1 MFTRKQRQK
10 CPYKNHEVKTFV
22 KSFISSQKSKVLSV
36 FSLLSAY
43 LTRRI
48 LSDKIEQNGFYFPV
62 GKIARCVKESVFF
75 ARVRCLNRKYFPS
88 HLFFQRF
95 CPLGY
100 SNLQRQKK
108 EHCEISFI
116 KECVRKDNTFKQFG
130 TTCSTQIM
138 RSSRRNLFTTLAMN
152 FVS

>member
-1 MFTRKQRQK
+1 MWRRHSSWEKGIFYYFSFDKKSAFRVLQICALYLFLFFYMRAFVKSSLKHGEKNLEKMFTRKQRQK

-62 GKIARCVKESVFF
+62 GKIARCMKESVFF

-88 HLFFQRF
+88 HLFF
-95 CPLGY
+95 
-100 SNLQRQKK
+100 
-108 EHCEISFI
+108 
-116 KECVRKDNTFKQFG
+116 
-130 TTCSTQIM
+130 
-138 RSSRRNLFTTLAMN
+138 
-152 FVS
+152 